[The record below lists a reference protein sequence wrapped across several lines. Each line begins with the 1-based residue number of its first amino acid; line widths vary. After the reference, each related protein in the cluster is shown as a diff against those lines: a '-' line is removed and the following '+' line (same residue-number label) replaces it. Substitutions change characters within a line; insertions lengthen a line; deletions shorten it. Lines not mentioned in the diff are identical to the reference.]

1 MPSSGVFVQYWTVDT
16 HLRWTTW
23 DNRGAPP
30 PPVILLIVFW
40 SLSPT
45 FIVLSDEIHV
55 RVSSFFLFCY
65 VRKILE
71 LDAPLGAQSLC
82 KVWFHNFDNISLFH
96 LMLVNFTSVSAKCQH
111 GFIFVFCR
119 FCCLNMNG
127 RQTKIK
133 YCYHQYRHDIYDQN
147 VNIVTAAR
155 VGLLVN
161 HTCHAPSTTKVDS
174 NCFMNTTT
182 QHQDFVNFSCWFYS
196 ENRCWGF

>member
-1 MPSSGVFVQYWTVDT
+1 MEPLFSWSQQNEKCHLVGFLCSTGQWTHIYGGQHEIT
-16 HLRWTTW
+16 G
-23 DNRGAPP
+23 GAPP

-55 RVSSFFLFCY
+55 RVWSSFFLFCY

-133 YCYHQYRHDIYDQN
+133 YCCIVITSTDMIYMTKMSTLWQ
-147 VNIVTAAR
+147 
-155 VGLLVN
+155 LLVLDSWS
-161 HTCHAPSTTKVDS
+161 TIPAMLQAPPK
-174 NCFMNTTT
+174 
-182 QHQDFVNFSCWFYS
+182 
-196 ENRCWGF
+196 

>member
-45 FIVLSDEIHV
+45 FIVLSDEIHF
-55 RVSSFFLFCY
+55 RVSSFFLFCH

-133 YCYHQYRHDIYDQN
+133 YCCIVITSTDMIYMTKMSTLWQ
-147 VNIVTAAR
+147 
-155 VGLLVN
+155 LLVLDSWS
-161 HTCHAPSTTKVDS
+161 TIPAMLQAPPK
-174 NCFMNTTT
+174 
-182 QHQDFVNFSCWFYS
+182 
-196 ENRCWGF
+196 